1 MMIYVHDAA
10 RHRSAQARG
19 GPHDLPPLAPG
30 TSWLRFGRETIL
42 YNDDDER
49 FGLPA
54 GRASRGARYPRRQVD
69 ATREQLHI
77 VVQHGR
83 LFEQQHPD
91 VPILHDRGRFLLVQL
106 APADARRLQSE
117 AETCYGILPVTADQ
131 VVFEERERTATR
143 SPDPAIRALTERLT
157 RSSVET
163 TLTKLASFGSRHATS
178 AGYDAAARF
187 AKEQFDA
194 MGYTTAV
201 QEVAAGSGR
210 SRSVIASKLRSHP
223 APDGIVIVAAHL
235 DSINLEGG
243 SSALAPGADDNAS
256 GSAGVLEMAR
266 VFSDAAARPDV
277 RFVLFAAE
285 ELGLLG
291 SRHYVAALTA
301 AERSQI
307 SAVVNMDMIGSLN
320 SPSRGVLLEGAS
332 VSASMI
338 DRLSEAAFT
347 YTDLA
352 VETSLHPFASDHV
365 PFIENGIPAVLTI
378 ESADNTNHTI
388 HSARDTMDRIDYGLL
403 LDILRMNV
411 AFVAGSTR

>member
-10 RHRSAQARG
+10 RHRSAQAG

-30 TSWLRFGRETIL
+30 TSWIRFGRETIL

-49 FGLPA
+49 FGLSA

-106 APADARRLQSE
+106 DPAAARRLQSD
-117 AETCYGILPVTADQ
+117 AETCYGILPVTGDQ
-131 VVFEERERTATR
+131 IVFEERERTATR
-143 SPDPAIRALTERLT
+143 SPDPAIRALTARLT
-157 RSSVET
+157 RSSVEA
-163 TLTKLASFGSRHATS
+163 TLTKLASLGSRYATS
-178 AGYDAAARF
+178 AGYDAAVRF
-187 AKEQFDA
+187 ATEQFDA
-194 MGYTTAV
+194 MGYAIAGQDV
-201 QEVAAGSGR
+201 VAGSDSCR
-210 SRSVIASKLRSHP
+210 TVIASNPRSHP
-223 APDGIVIVAAHL
+223 GDDIVIVAAHL

-243 SSALAPGADDNAS
+243 ASAPAPGADDNAS

-266 VFSDAAARPDV
+266 VFSDAAARHDV

-291 SRHYVAALTA
+291 SRHYVAALAA
-301 AERSQI
+301 AERSKI
-307 SAVVNMDMIGSLN
+307 AAVINMDMIGSLN
-320 SPSRGVLLEGAS
+320 SPPRGVLLEGAS
-332 VSASMI
+332 VSRAMI

-347 YTDLA
+347 YTGLA

-365 PFIENGIPAVLTI
+365 PFIESGIPAVLTI

-388 HSARDTMDRIDYGLL
+388 HSGRDTIDRIDYELL
-403 LDILRMNV
+403 LEILRMNV
-411 AFVAGSTR
+411 AFVAGSI